1 MWQSKIIQTKEGKM
15 RDSKN
20 IFPDSDPN
28 LKDLES
34 LKVDSVSEEEILLD
48 KEEEPE
54 IKPELEN

>member
-1 MWQSKIIQTKEGKM
+1 M